1 MPTDNRIST
10 LPEVS
15 VLYADT
21 FASLPPSNSNADAE
35 ALFLVTKSGVKNEKI
50 KFKNLKS
57 SILGNTVSLTG
68 NQIISGEK
76 TFADICTFEDTV
88 FLNEVVD
95 TTYTGDISGYSFI
108 GTSGLFEKV
117 GVGTGFTSKTREPQY
132 ALHVEGD
139 VLIEGDLTTFGSVE
153 FQGGFGLNDII
164 ASGNLQV
171 NGSGVFSS
179 GLNVT
184 GDSEIFGLLDV
195 QGSGSFGGD
204 LDVSGDIGVAEK
216 IFHVNDDD
224 TYIEFAENQI
234 TIAATGSKIAVS
246 DNEISFY
253 VSGEKKVFVDQDG
266 RFAINTDSPLG
277 DLSVSGDAYVEK
289 LYITGQNGAWEQ
301 VVPKGYDE
309 ATHFETNLMSGR
321 STYEIEFPKTFGSIP
336 TVHATLNNDGGGDIL
351 FFNVWNIKKDSYFV
365 TFNNDLPN
373 NNYSIQT
380 KALTTG
386 DYSLHE
392 TTTQSFRSTI
402 DAGASSYKID
412 FPSVFLNSPTVS
424 VNLERR
430 TSFSVDDPGTKGDL
444 FVFESEYYIA
454 IEDNTWRRASM
465 ANSTRTSGTK
475 GDTDFDSN
483 FYYVCFGGTLWG
495 RIALVDSLK
504 SDAGNLGDF
513 EYSSDYIYV
522 LTSAGWKEAPIS
534 TWAERDET
542 ELVPYMIS
550 DVNEDSFDINFSTN
564 LSGRYFVHTIA
575 SR

>member
-15 VLYADT
+15 ILYADT
-21 FASLPPSNSNADAE
+21 FTSLPPSNSNADAE

-88 FLNEVVD
+88 FLNEVID

-108 GTSGLFEKV
+108 GTSGLFEKI

-139 VLIEGDLTTFGSVE
+139 VSIEGDLTTLGTVE
-153 FQGGFGLNDII
+153 FQGGLGLNNIT

-171 NGSGVFSS
+171 NGSGVFGS

-204 LDVSGDIGVAEK
+204 LDVSGDIGVGQK

-224 TYIEFAENQI
+224 TYIEFSENQI
-234 TIAATGSKIAVS
+234 TIAATGSKITV
-246 DNEISFY
+246 DQNEISFY
-253 VSGEKKVFVDQDG
+253 VSGQKKVFLDQDA
-266 RFAINTDSPLG
+266 RLSINTDSPLG
-277 DLSVSGDAYVEK
+277 DLSVSGDAFVER
-289 LYITGQNGAWEQ
+289 LYITGQNGGWEQ
-301 VVPKGYDE
+301 VTPKGYDE
-309 ATHFETNLMSGR
+309 AIHFETSLISGR
-321 STYEIEFPKTFGSIP
+321 STYEIEFPKTFGTVP
-336 TVHATLNNDGGGDIL
+336 TVHATLNNDGGGDVL

-365 TFNNDLPN
+365 TFNSDIPN

-380 KALTTG
+380 KALATG
-386 DYSLHE
+386 SYSLHE
-392 TTTQSFRSTI
+392 TTTQSFRSPI
-402 DAGASSYKID
+402 DAGASSYQIN
-412 FPSVFLNSPTVS
+412 FPSSFLNSPTVS

-430 TSFSVDDPGTKGDL
+430 TSFAVDDPGAQGDT
-444 FVFESEYYIA
+444 FVFESQYYIA
-454 IEDNTWRRASM
+454 IQDNTWRRAALS
-465 ANSTRTSGTK
+465 STIRSSGVQ
-475 GDTDFDSN
+475 GDTDFDDD
-483 FYYVCFGGTLWG
+483 FYYICLGGTLWG
-495 RIALVDSLK
+495 RIPLVDSLK
-504 SDAGNLGDF
+504 SNAGNLGDF
-513 EYSSDYIYV
+513 EYTADYIYIF
-522 LTSAGWKEAPIS
+522 TSAGWKEFPIS
-534 TWAERDET
+534 TWVGRDET

-550 DVNEDSFDINFSTN
+550 DVNEDSFDINFGSN